1 MIGTKGKLQEDRDAQ
16 SISLI
21 RISCPRFAVAAFS
34 TSIGKDR
41 KGDEGSIR
49 TLRRKNLSI
58 PSSLSVTST
67 FGFGYGREVAVI
79 VDPVTDARKS
89 EKIDTWV
96 NRIV

>member
-1 MIGTKGKLQEDRDAQ
+1 MTGTKGKLPEDRDAQ

-49 TLRRKNLSI
+49 DTQEKESLYPFLSHCDI
-58 PSSLSVTST
+58 NFRFRVRER
-67 FGFGYGREVAVI
+67 GGRH
-79 VDPVTDARKS
+79 R
-89 EKIDTWV
+89 
-96 NRIV
+96 